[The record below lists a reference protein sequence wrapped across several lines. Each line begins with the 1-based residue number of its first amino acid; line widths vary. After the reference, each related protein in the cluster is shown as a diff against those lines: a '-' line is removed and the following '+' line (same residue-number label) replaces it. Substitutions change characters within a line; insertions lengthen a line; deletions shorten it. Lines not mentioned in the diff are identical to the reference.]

1 MREGRRRRC
10 CCRYIG
16 MTRRRKAVHERIL
29 ISNEWCREEKEA
41 EWCRWPEEEREG
53 RCSKPN
59 NKDCRGRGPD
69 SYSLVIRRLQQNTK
83 KHSYDAK
90 RIISIDRPFIVLA
103 ETKPRLK
110 ASLLLTL
117 GF

>member
-16 MTRRRKAVHERIL
+16 ITRRRKAVHECMV

-41 EWCRWPEEEREG
+41 EWCRWLEEEREG

-69 SYSLVIRRLQQNTK
+69 SYSLVIPRLQKNTK

-90 RIISIDRPFIVLA
+90 PIISAVSR
-103 ETKPRLK
+103 K
-110 ASLLLTL
+110 ASLIKKKNSYDAKPIIS
-117 GF
+117 